1 MGKDF
6 EKLVKEYYDQELNS
20 VHNSSICY
28 SETYNEDGV
37 IYWDRNGYSE
47 SCTPEELGN
56 PF

>member
-37 IYWDRNGYSE
+37 IYWDRNG
-47 SCTPEELGN
+47 
-56 PF
+56 